1 MGRSKERLAAPGRAG
16 EPRKAAQPGGRSVA
30 ENAPTIVHLQD
41 ARPAQ
46 RYPWGNDKRDDRSG
60 PLNWFAV
67 GKPDDRRRFA
77 MVMDED
83 YARYTIVIC
92 DGDGSWIELASAS
105 DEEASAWAAEWV
117 SNKRELYHVS
127 PLGVPV
133 VLFSGHPLLAADCI
147 HVIQEQDGRW
157 TVYRYRPKALP
168 DVLLRDG
175 TFGRALNIASKLV
188 PSGVRLFVMPKG
200 RGW

>member
-1 MGRSKERLAAPGRAG
+1 MRSEKQKARRPWPGERAL
-16 EPRKAAQPGGRSVA
+16 KAAQPGGPSTA
-30 ENAPTIVHLQD
+30 ENAHTIVHLQD
-41 ARPAQ
+41 AKPAQ
-46 RYPWGNDKRDDRSG
+46 RYPWGDDKRHDRSG
-60 PLNWFAV
+60 ALKWLAI

-83 YARYTIVIC
+83 YARYTIVIG

-105 DEEASAWAAEWV
+105 DEEASAWATEWAG
-117 SNKRELYHVS
+117 NKRELYHLS

-147 HVIQEQDGRW
+147 HVIQEQAGCW

-168 DVLLRDG
+168 DILLRDG
-175 TFGRALNIASKLV
+175 TFGRALNIASKFV

>member
-16 EPRKAAQPGGRSVA
+16 EPRKAAQPGGPSAV
-30 ENAPTIVHLQD
+30 ENAPTVVHLQD
-41 ARPAQ
+41 ASPAQ
-46 RYPWGNDKRDDRSG
+46 RYPWGDQRRHDRSG
-60 PLNWFAV
+60 PLNWFAS
-67 GKPDDRRRFA
+67 GCPDDRRRYA
-77 MVMDED
+77 IVKDED
-83 YARYTIVIC
+83 YARYTIVI
-92 DGDGSWIELASAS
+92 GEEEGSWIELASVS

-117 SNKRELYHVS
+117 RNKREIYHNS

-133 VLFSGHPLLAADCI
+133 VLFSGHPLLAADCV

-200 RGW
+200 RAW